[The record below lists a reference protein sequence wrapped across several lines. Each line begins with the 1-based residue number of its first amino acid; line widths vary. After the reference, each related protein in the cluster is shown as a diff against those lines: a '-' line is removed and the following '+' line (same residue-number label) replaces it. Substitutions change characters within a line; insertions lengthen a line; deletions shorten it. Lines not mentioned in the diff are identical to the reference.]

1 MKIKYFILSSL
12 FCFCFLSCIT
22 LPGTTGKEK
31 VITTFMSSG
40 NLQYYIR
47 PGKLISTE
55 AKDKS
60 FVMIDFTYQKQ
71 NRSYVTDAYVNFTLH
86 GKTEAFIS
94 EARFVFT
101 DKTFVQLKNISLL
114 RRDAKE
120 HLIRVSTIL
129 EKDRIQDVLEAL
141 HLSQAVLEITLDDN
155 TVKQFTVTP
164 DMIERLNEAFSK

>member
-1 MKIKYFILSSL
+1 MKIKNFILTSF
-12 FCFCFLSCIT
+12 FCFFFLSCIT
-22 LPGTTGKEK
+22 LPRASGNEK
-31 VITTFMSSG
+31 VITTFMPSG

-114 RRDAKE
+114 RRDVKQ
-120 HLIRVSTIL
+120 HILRVSTVL
-129 EKDRIQDVLEAL
+129 EKNLFKMFWKNFRYPKLFWKLALTTVL
-141 HLSQAVLEITLDDN
+141 
-155 TVKQFTVTP
+155 
-164 DMIERLNEAFSK
+164 